1 VDAVCLSLERAVN
14 GAKRGYDPGMNG
26 RLRLVLPAAAMLLA
40 AFAASAQQAYPARAV
55 RLIAP
60 FPPGGGVD
68 IVARA
73 VAEKLSPRLRQP
85 VIVENRP
92 GAGTT
97 IGTDAAAKS
106 APDGY
111 TLLIGPIGGQA
122 IVHHMYPKRS
132 FDIRRD
138 FAPVSRMGYGMIVF
152 VVPDSSR
159 AGTVRDFVALAK
171 SNPNRM
177 TFASSGTGALIHL
190 TGEMFKQAAG
200 IQLTHVPYKGTTQIL
215 PDLLDGRVDM
225 ALDSLPAYIPHLK
238 SGRLRA
244 LAVAARERSSLMP
257 ELPTMAEAGVP
268 GVVSATDYA
277 LYAPAGTAKEIVA
290 LLNHETNAI
299 LLLPDL
305 RAKLAAQ
312 GIEAVGGTPES
323 LAVELA
329 EEITKW
335 GRVIAEAKIKPE

>member
-1 VDAVCLSLERAVN
+1 M
-14 GAKRGYDPGMNG
+14 G
-26 RLRLVLPAAAMLLA
+26 MLLGA
-40 AFAASAQQAYPARAV
+40 PALTRAQPGYPLRPI
-55 RLIAP
+55 RFIAP

-73 VAEKLSPRLRQP
+73 LAEKLSPRLNQP
-85 VIVENRP
+85 IIVENRP
-92 GAGTT
+92 GAGMT
-97 IGTDAAAKS
+97 IGTEAAAKS

-111 TLLIGPIGGQA
+111 TFLIGPIGSQA
-122 IVHHMYPKRS
+122 IVHHMYPKRA

-138 FAPVSRMGYGMIVF
+138 FAPVARIGYGTIVF
-152 VVPDSSR
+152 VVPAASR
-159 AGTVRDFVALAK
+159 AGTVREFIALAK
-171 SNPNRM
+171 ASPGRM

-200 IQLTHVPYKGTTQIL
+200 IELTHVPYKGTTQIL

-225 ALDSLPAYIPHLK
+225 ALDSLPAYLTHLK

-277 LYAPAGTAKEIVA
+277 LYAPAGTPKDIVA
-290 LLNHETNAI
+290 LLNRETNAV
-299 LLLPDL
+299 LEMPDL

-323 LAVELA
+323 VVAELA
-329 EEITKW
+329 EEIAKW
-335 GRVIAEAKIKPE
+335 GRVIAEAKVRIE